1 MKLSRFSF
9 STAALLA
16 ALKIA
21 GFESNAAACSV
32 CGCSLSSDWA
42 AQGYQSRAGFQT
54 AIRYEYYDQSQ
65 LRSGTGEVDRA
76 SLTFPNDDEVQQDTI
91 NRNLWLDLNYVTN
104 QHWGIEAQ
112 IPYYNRSHTTIAE
125 GDTDISSSHASGMGD
140 IRLLGR
146 WQTSSMSDGWS
157 VQAGLKLPTGRF
169 NQDFATGPQAG
180 ELLDRGLQLG
190 TGTTDALVG
199 ISYFIR
205 PTTNWSYFAQVIG
218 QRALDS
224 RDGFRPGSS
233 LNVNLGIRRL
243 TTGWLTPQ
251 LQLNARWDARET
263 GPEAD
268 YENSGDFVLDV
279 SPGLTADIN
288 MRSSAFV
295 FVQLPVFQKVNGL
308 QLEPKVVVSIGFRF
322 SL

>member
-1 MKLSRFSF
+1 MNFSRISLC
-9 STAALLA
+9 AGAVLA
-16 ALKIA
+16 VLKIA
-21 GFESNAAACSV
+21 GFDSNAAACSV
-32 CGCSLSSDWA
+32 CGCALSSDWA
-42 AQGYQSRAGFQT
+42 AQGYQSMAGFQT
-54 AIRYEYYDQSQ
+54 ALRYEYYDQSQ
-65 LRSGTGEVDRA
+65 LRSGTSSVDRGA
-76 SLTFPNDDEVQQDTI
+76 LTFPNDDEVQQDTI
-91 NRNLWLDLNYVTN
+91 NRNLWLDLDYVSN
-104 QHWGIEAQ
+104 QHWGIQAQ

-125 GDTDISSSHASGMGD
+125 GDTEISSSHASGIGD

-146 WQTSSMSDGWS
+146 WQTSTMKSGFS

-169 NQDFATGPQAG
+169 NQDFSTGPQAG

-199 ISYFIR
+199 VSYFLR
-205 PTTNWSYFAQVIG
+205 PATEWSYFAQVLG
-218 QRALDS
+218 QRAVDS

-233 LNVNLGIRRL
+233 LNVNVGIRRL

-288 MRSSAFV
+288 TRTNAFV

-308 QLEPKVVVSIGFRF
+308 QLEPKVIVSFGFRV

>member
-1 MKLSRFSF
+1 MKFSRFPISA
-9 STAALLA
+9 AALLA
-16 ALKIA
+16 VLKIA

-42 AQGYQSRAGFQT
+42 AQGYQSMSGFQS

-65 LRSGTGEVDRA
+65 LRSGTGTVDRA
-76 SLTFPNDDEVQQDTI
+76 ALTFPNDNEVQQDTI
-91 NRNLWLDLNYVTN
+91 NRNMWFDLDYVSD
-104 QHWGIEAQ
+104 QHWGIQAQ

-125 GDTDISSSHASGMGD
+125 GDTDISSSHASGIGD

-146 WQTSSMSDGWS
+146 WQTSSMSHGWS
-157 VQAGLKLPTGRF
+157 VQAGLKLPTGRI

-199 ISYFIR
+199 VSYFLR
-205 PTTNWSYFAQVIG
+205 PTTNWSYFAQIVG

-233 LNVNLGIRRL
+233 LNASVGIRRL

-268 YENSGDFVLDV
+268 YDNSGDFVLDV

-288 MRSSAFV
+288 TRSSAFV
-295 FVQLPVFQKVNGL
+295 FLQLPVFQKVNGM
-308 QLEPKVVVSIGFRF
+308 QLEPKVVVSVGLRV